1 MVPGLHLDR
10 LGMCQSGNYKQLNR
24 LNSLIDATK
33 VDGRH
38 RLLFQ
43 RLFFGALVGC
53 SISLFYSDSPLLE
66 ALETGMLEWRYKI
79 AEKLSGV
86 PWFPKYE
93 TRALQSIAIVAFDE
107 DSQFDL
113 GFARFNDEDSQSA
126 LARVIDRIEQGSPTL
141 VVVDLDLRGAANQ
154 ELIGIIRRHR
164 NVVLSLFGSLEGST
178 DLPAADFLVHAASYG
193 YHELPKEPGG
203 LVLRLPRQNSGT
215 DQPELV
221 GVHEVSSL
229 THAIVH
235 AYRASGV
242 DYIARLTSL
251 RPDQA
256 GYINYHAV
264 HYDMYPMREV
274 LQGAFSPDKF
284 LNRVVFIGSTL
295 TARHLDP
302 SRVKAPFRDDPPDVV
317 IHADALATVIN
328 NEIISSFPKPYA
340 KQFLLLIGALTGAIA
355 SALPM
360 GKRAM
365 AMLLSGVLLMVLA
378 QFSFMFLHVALP
390 VVSPLALIASGFI
403 LGTVINLDT
412 DLRQRNRELA
422 AAREM
427 MQVRAE
433 EERKRIAG
441 DLHDETLP
449 ALSSIA
455 RMVDDMSVEFGEK
468 STSPRKM
475 REKLDDAIQEMR
487 RVINDLHPSVLETM
501 GFVPALENLVRILE
515 REIGIAGNFETVGA
529 EVQDNEVSDFAKLQL
544 YRIVQESLNNV
555 RKHSAASRVDVIIE
569 KKGEVVEI
577 RVTDNGKGIDP
588 RAIRPDSHG
597 LLNIRHRAALVGAG
611 VEWRKPK
618 QFESGTEF
626 IVSALLISQETD
638 GVKGLEKKV

>member
-1 MVPGLHLDR
+1 
-10 LGMCQSGNYKQLNR
+10 MCQSGNYKLLNR

-53 SISLFYSDSPLLE
+53 CISLFYSDSPLLE

-79 AEKLSGV
+79 AEKLSAV

-93 TRALQSIAIVAFDE
+93 TRALHSIAIVAFDE

-126 LARVIDRIEQGSPTL
+126 LARVIDKIEEGNPTL

-154 ELIGIIRRHR
+154 ELVGIIRRHR

-203 LVLRLPRQNSGT
+203 LVLRLPRQNSGS
-215 DQPELV
+215 DQPELA

-242 DYIARLTSL
+242 DYVARLTSL

-256 GYINYHAV
+256 GYINYHNVKYA
-264 HYDMYPMREV
+264 MYPMREV
-274 LQGAFSPDKF
+274 LQSDFNPSRFG
-284 LNRVVFIGSTL
+284 NRVVFIGSTL
-295 TARHLDP
+295 TPRHLDP
-302 SRVKAPFRDDPPDVV
+302 ARVKAPFRKEPPDVV

-328 NEIISSFPKPYA
+328 NEIICSFPKPYA
-340 KQFLLLIGALTGAIA
+340 KQFLLIIGALVGAVA

-360 GKRAM
+360 GKRAL
-365 AMLLSGVLLMVLA
+365 AMLLSGVVLVVLA
-378 QFSFMFLHVALP
+378 QLSFQLFHVALP
-390 VVSPLALIASGFI
+390 VVSPLALIVSGFI

-455 RMVDDMSVEFGEK
+455 RMVDDMSVEFGE
-468 STSPRKM
+468 SSSPRRM
-475 REKLDDAIQEMR
+475 REKLDAAIQEMR

-515 REIGIAGNFETVGA
+515 REIGITGNFETVGA
-529 EVQDNEVSDFAKLQL
+529 DVQDHEVSDFAKLQL

-569 KKGEVVEI
+569 KKGEVLEI

-626 IVSALLISQETD
+626 LVSALLIAQETD